1 MPAKYIHP
9 IIRQIID
16 RDCHV
21 GECNRV
27 VVRHVIAQLK
37 NGNETFRRMPKAE
50 RRKFVEQCLAQHAA
64 NRRLFS
70 EVMTGFPATRK
81 REQELAKQTQGV
93 SGTELVSLMNEH
105 GKSTDFMAFR
115 LGITLRK
122 VRQARICGLT
132 GAVSIG
138 QWIRALATD
147 DSANIPRK
155 YRIPDRGQSLYCGFC
170 GIPFVPSDHAFEFTG
185 EVFCSIACCRFGQG
199 W

>member
-21 GECNRV
+21 GECNRM

-37 NGNETFRRMPKAE
+37 DGNETFRRMPMAE

-81 REQELAKQTQGV
+81 REQELAKQIQSV
-93 SGTELVSLMNEH
+93 SGKELVSLMNEH
-105 GKSTDFMAFR
+105 GKSSEFMAFR
-115 LGITLRK
+115 LGTTLHKVQAGENLRFDGRGVDRSMDTRPCNRRFGEYPTKVSHTGSRTITLL
-122 VRQARICGLT
+122 RIL
-132 GAVSIG
+132 
-138 QWIRALATD
+138 R
-147 DSANIPRK
+147 
-155 YRIPDRGQSLYCGFC
+155 YSLC
-170 GIPFVPSDHAFEFTG
+170 AE
-185 EVFCSIACCRFGQG
+185 
-199 W
+199 

>member
-21 GECNRV
+21 GECNRM

-37 NGNETFRRMPKAE
+37 DGNETFRRMPMAE

-81 REQELAKQTQGV
+81 REQELAKQVQSV
-93 SGTELVSLMNEH
+93 SGKELVSLMNEH
-105 GKSTDFMAFR
+105 GKSSEFMAFR
-115 LGITLRK
+115 LGTTLQK
-122 VRQARICGLT
+122 VRKARVCGLT
-132 GAVSIG
+132 GAVLIG
-138 QWIRALATD
+138 QWIRALASD
-147 DSANIPRK
+147 DSANLPRK
-155 YRIPDRGQSLYCGFC
+155 YRILDRGKSLYCGFC